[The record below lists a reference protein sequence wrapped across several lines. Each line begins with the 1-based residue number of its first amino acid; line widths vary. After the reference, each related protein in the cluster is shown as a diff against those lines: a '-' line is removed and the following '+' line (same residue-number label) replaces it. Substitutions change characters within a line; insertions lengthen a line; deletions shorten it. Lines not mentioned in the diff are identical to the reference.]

1 MKPFN
6 KASVCLITGSITLA
20 VPAIS
25 HANSAEAELGK
36 ALYFDTNLSKNRTQ
50 SCATCHNPS
59 HGFVDNRD
67 NGIQG
72 MASLGDD
79 GHSLG
84 DRHAP
89 TSAYAKFSPKFH
101 YDSKKKQY
109 IGGQFWDGRED
120 DLVGQAGGPPT
131 NPIEMGMP
139 SKAATVARIEEN
151 AHYVKQFKSIYGED
165 VFTDKESA
173 YGKITQAIAAFEKTD
188 FFAPFD
194 SKYDRYLRG
203 EVELT
208 DEEAFGEAIFFS
220 PTNVNCST
228 CHKLNDVARKGE
240 TFTNYEYHNIG
251 VPANLA
257 LRAKNGKGNSHIDH
271 GLLENP
277 AVTAAEHDG
286 KYKVP
291 TLRNIAITAPYMHN
305 GVFQKLE
312 TVVEFYDQFNNPQRK
327 LNPETDKPWGAP
339 EVNATV
345 NRKDLK
351 AKRISDKKVK
361 ALVAFMKTLT
371 DKRYEHLLK

>member
-1 MKPFN
+1 MKTLRTTSTVLL
-6 KASVCLITGSITLA
+6 AGSVLLSA
-20 VPAIS
+20 PALTS
-25 HANSAEAELGK
+25 ANSAEPELGK
-36 ALYFDTNLSKNRTQ
+36 ALYFDKNLSKNRTQ
-50 SCATCHNPS
+50 ACATCHNPS
-59 HGFVDNRD
+59 QGFADDRD
-67 NGIQG
+67 SGVQG

-84 DRHAP
+84 DRQAP
-89 TSAYAKFSPKFH
+89 TAAYASISPKFH
-101 YDSKKKQY
+101 YDSKKQQY
-109 IGGQFWDGRED
+109 VGGQFWDGRVD
-120 DLVGQAGGPPT
+120 DLAAQAGGPPT

-139 SKAATVARIEEN
+139 SKASVVERIEAN

-165 VFTDKESA
+165 IFSDKERA
-173 YGKITQAIAAFEKTD
+173 YEKMTQAIAAFEKTD
-188 FFAPFD
+188 FFSPFD

-208 DEEAFGEAIFFS
+208 DEESFGEAIFFS

-228 CHKLNDVARKGE
+228 CHKLNDIERKGE

-257 LRAKNGKGNSHIDH
+257 LRAKNGKGADHVDH

-277 AVTAAEHDG
+277 AVDGAEHDG

-291 TLRNIAITAPYMHN
+291 TLRNVALTAPYMHN

-312 TVVEFYDQFNNPQRK
+312 TVVEFYDQFNNPARK
-327 LNPETDKPWGAP
+327 LNPETGKPWTQA
-339 EVNATV
+339 EVPATI
-345 NRKDLK
+345 NHKDLK

-371 DKRYEHLLK
+371 DRRYEHLLK